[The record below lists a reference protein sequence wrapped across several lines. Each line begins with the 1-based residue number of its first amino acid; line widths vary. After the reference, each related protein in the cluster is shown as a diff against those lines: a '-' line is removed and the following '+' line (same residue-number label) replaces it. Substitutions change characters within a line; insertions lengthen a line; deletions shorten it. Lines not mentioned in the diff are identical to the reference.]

1 MKTDVFIHFF
11 ATTDFPISK
20 VTFLL
25 FTWQRGSAH
34 ALRCHGQEMSKV
46 STVISVAA
54 VHGADEAGSG
64 TGQVAV
70 HDWADRV
77 PQRAVPFAVAGG
89 RRALTAGMTETI

>member
-1 MKTDVFIHFF
+1 MKMDVFNFF
-11 ATTDFPISK
+11 ATAFP
-20 VTFLL
+20 L

-46 STVISVAA
+46 GTVISVAA
-54 VHGADEAGSG
+54 VHGADEAGAG

-89 RRALTAGMTETI
+89 RRALTAGTTETI